1 MRCFSLVLFLLSAAS
16 LAMASFEETPADA
29 RVFGMAGAGIAL
41 SDYSQG
47 GTGNPAL
54 TAWCGTQSVS
64 AGAALPFGLSDLAS
78 TAASAGYQRG
88 RYGLGASLVTTG
100 NALYRESTLR
110 AALAARCFGRIA
122 AGIGL
127 GGRHLAIERYGS
139 AVAVGLDAGLIG
151 EPYEGITV
159 AVAAENLNRPA
170 LGASGDEAAQ
180 TLCCGASWRPV
191 SQATLAVQ
199 LQAQQ
204 GWPVQLRIG
213 QEFRWRERLFL
224 RAGFCDRPDQASL
237 GFGVAWRTLRLDY
250 AVRTHPVLDL
260 SHCVSL
266 HYRTQSLA
274 RSLPPQ
280 PAPPVRTDPATL
292 VRVDL
297 NTAVRAD
304 LLLLPGIGESAAGRI
319 IALRDSLGGI
329 AALDDLLAD
338 GGPGRKSLE
347 RIAPYT
353 VQQLRPV
360 AAAPR
365 LVDLNAATADELC
378 TLPGIGPGTAADIIA
393 HRSQHG
399 PFRRAEELMEVR
411 GIGRVKF
418 EKLQDR
424 ITVGP

>member
-1 MRCFSLVLFLLSAAS
+1 MRPITLVLLLLSAAS
-16 LAMASFEETPADA
+16 PAVASFEETPADA
-29 RVFGMAGAGIAL
+29 RVFGMASAGVAL
-41 SDYSQG
+41 ADYSQAG
-47 GTGNPAL
+47 SGNPAL
-54 TAWCGTQSVS
+54 PAWCEEQSAS
-64 AGAALPFGLSDLAS
+64 AGAALPFGMSDLAA

-110 AALAARCFGRIA
+110 AALGARYLGSIA

-139 AVAVGLDAGLIG
+139 AVAVGLDAGVIG
-151 EPYEGITV
+151 SPHEGITV
-159 AVAAENLNRPA
+159 AIAAENLNRPK
-170 LGASGDEAAQ
+170 LGASGDEIAQ
-180 TLCCGASWRPV
+180 TLSCGAAWRPV
-191 SQATLAVQ
+191 GQATLALQ

-213 QEFRWRERLFL
+213 QEYRWRERLFL
-224 RAGFCDRPDQASL
+224 RAGFSDRPNQASL
-237 GFGVAWRTLRLDY
+237 GFGLAWRTLRLDY
-250 AVRTHPVLDL
+250 AARTHPVLDL

-266 HYRTQSLA
+266 HYRTL
-274 RSLPPQ
+274 SLPRSKVPHA
-280 PAPPVRTDPATL
+280 APSVRTDPRSLT
-292 VRVDL
+292 RVDL

-304 LLLLPGIGESAAGRI
+304 LLLLPGIGESAAGLML
-319 IALRDSLGGI
+319 ALRDSLGGI
-329 AALDDLLAD
+329 AALDDLLAA
-338 GGPGRKSLE
+338 GGPGRRALE

-353 VQQLRPV
+353 VQQFRP
-360 AAAPR
+360 AAAPHP
-365 LVDLNAATADELC
+365 VDLNTATAEQLC

-393 HRSQHG
+393 HRSEHG
-399 PFRRAEELMEVR
+399 PFRRTEDLMDVR